1 MIFYNNI
8 TKVYPPNLTKK
19 ENTVLENIS
28 FKVER
33 GDFASI
39 VGKSGAGKTTL
50 FKMLLR
56 EEEPTEGNIFFDGRN
71 VQEMPARESCMLRR
85 KIGTIFQDYKLLPSK
100 TIYENIAYAM
110 EVTGAPDG
118 EIKRYVPEALE
129 MVGMVKQAM
138 HFPHE
143 VSGGEK
149 QRTAIAR
156 ALIHDPDVI
165 LADEPTGDLDP
176 YHTREVLKLLL
187 KLNKEGTTVLLATH
201 DKEVV
206 NDLGRR
212 VITLKDGKIVS
223 DSKQGRFIL

>member
-1 MIFYNNI
+1 MIFFNNI
-8 TKVYPPNLTKK
+8 TKIYPPNLTKK
-19 ENTVLENIS
+19 ENVVLEDIS
-28 FKVER
+28 FKVEK
-33 GDFASI
+33 GEFVSI

-50 FKMLLR
+50 FRMLLG
-56 EEEPTEGNIFFDGRN
+56 EEKPTKGDIFFDGKD
-71 VQEMPARESCMLRR
+71 VHKVSSREGCLLRR
-85 KIGTIFQDYKLLPSK
+85 RMGTVFQDYKLLPSK

-110 EVTGAPDG
+110 EVTGASDK
-118 EIKRYVPEALE
+118 EIEKCVPEVLE
-129 MVGMVKQAM
+129 TVGIVKQAM

-149 QRTAIAR
+149 QRAAIAR
-156 ALIHDPDVI
+156 ALVHEPDVI

-176 YHTREVLKLLL
+176 YHTREVLKILL

-201 DKEVV
+201 DKEIV